1 MNPLM
6 NIDNE
11 LRDALRRKQAPADL
25 AERVLARINEQPA
38 VRQAAPASSRLRL
51 SGRGA
56 TRRQAALPGRS
67 AVADRPGG
75 QGFGSQGVRRWLAA
89 AAVLA
94 VTVGGAERYYT
105 QQRQAAEAAR
115 VQQELRIALQITS
128 DTLAVVQSKLSPPA
142 EDGGR

>member
-1 MNPLM
+1 MNPFM
-6 NIDNE
+6 NIDHE

-38 VRQAAPASSRLRL
+38 VRQAAPASSRLRQ
-51 SGRGA
+51 GY
-56 TRRQAALPGRS
+56 
-67 AVADRPGG
+67 GG
-75 QGFGSQGVRRWLAA
+75 QGVRRWLAA

-94 VTVGGAERYYT
+94 VAAGGAERYYT
-105 QQRQAAEAAR
+105 QQRAAEAAR